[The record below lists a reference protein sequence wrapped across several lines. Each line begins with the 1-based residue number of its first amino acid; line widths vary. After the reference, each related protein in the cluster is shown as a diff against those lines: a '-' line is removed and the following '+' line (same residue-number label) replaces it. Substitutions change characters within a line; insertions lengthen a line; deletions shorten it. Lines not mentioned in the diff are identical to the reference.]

1 MNRWARKVFDWLFG
15 KRRRLFEQTPS
26 EKESQLLNQGLW
38 QARFLSAKHR
48 DHLLRWS
55 RVFIAEKNWEGCNGM
70 QITET
75 VQWSVAASAGLLVL
89 AYPDW
94 YYDKTQTILV
104 YPTPYV
110 AEVTDRGSLLTMNS
124 TYLGGE
130 YVRAGETIY
139 RGPVIL
145 NWEGMS
151 AGSSSSNGGQH
162 LGFHE
167 FAHQLDMING
177 PIADGLPPLPAG
189 VGEEDWRT
197 AFHREFEHA
206 KQVVASGRQ
215 IWIDHYGLTS
225 ESEFFAVSTEAFF
238 QEPHAFAQYHP
249 NVYELLLLFYQI
261 DMQSIV

>member
-1 MNRWARKVFDWLFG
+1 VLGWLFG
-15 KRRRLFEQTPS
+15 KRRRLFEKAVS
-26 EKESQLLNQGLW
+26 LEEVRLLNEGLW
-38 QARFLSAKHR
+38 QTRFLSSEQQDA
-48 DHLLRWS
+48 LLRWC
-55 RVFIAEKNWEGCNGM
+55 RVFIDEKNWEGCNGLRISSSM
-70 QITET
+70 Q
-75 VQWSVAASAGLLVL
+75 WAVAASAGLLVL
-89 AYPDW
+89 SYPDW
-94 YYDKTQTILV
+94 YYDKTQTILL
-104 YPTPYV
+104 YPTPYI
-110 AEVTDRGSLLTMNS
+110 AEVADRGSLLTLNH

-145 NWEGMS
+145 NWEDLARGTANS
-151 AGSSSSNGGQH
+151 NDGSH

-206 KQVVASGRQ
+206 KQVVASGKQ
-215 IWIDHYGLTS
+215 IWMDHYGLTS

-238 QEPHAFAQYHP
+238 QEPKELAHYHP
-249 NVYELLLLFYQI
+249 NVYRLLLMFYQV
-261 DMQSIV
+261 DMQSIL